1 MSFESSCFPRCLS
14 SSDFVVLKITNPQS
28 TLKDKRKNP
37 SGGWSRQHE
46 PLGYTGFHLQGA
58 DDGGFAHDSQA
69 AQHLVTALVVVVPR
83 CLVLFRVVSCCL
95 VFFRVGAVSVPC
107 CSYFPGFSGVG
118 GRANPRAIP
127 SLPNSSWRGRRLQI
141 AGGLRTRKDH

>member
-1 MSFESSCFPRCLS
+1 LS

-83 CLVLFRVVSCCL
+83 CLALFGIV
-95 VFFRVGAVSVPC
+95 
-107 CSYFPGFSGVG
+107 
-118 GRANPRAIP
+118 
-127 SLPNSSWRGRRLQI
+127 
-141 AGGLRTRKDH
+141 